1 MPKALKTR
9 PFFGIHFLE
18 CFIEFGLS
26 PCLKG
31 FPFSVR
37 IRPSP
42 KVLVRYSSNNP
53 RPPRPSDVGRSLWGG
68 APLPPIP
75 ERVLDG
81 IPGFIAWLALL
92 VSIASAVAF
101 PLTLMLTAALV
112 ATYTAFRFFL
122 AGIAN
127 AMGIRRIKEWEATDW
142 YRKYLQD
149 KRPNSL
155 DWNSVHHLVIIPIYN
170 ESMKILIR
178 TLDQLSLQENA
189 TTQISVLLAM
199 EAAEPDSYQKAQS
212 LHRQFAGQFAN
223 MYFTVHPRGLIG
235 EMQCKS
241 ANLAWAINRFFENI
255 VDEEGLDV
263 DNYVLTTMDADTRW
277 HEKHFAALTYHFA
290 INENRHRTFWQAPI
304 RYHGNIWQVNPL
316 MRIINTYATAFELAY
331 LAAPW
336 WMAMPMS
343 SYSLSLKLLERSG
356 NWDTDVIADEWHM
369 LIKAYFAT
377 DGQVKL
383 EHIYL
388 PFLADSTTGSNI
400 FESIRNRYSQT
411 LRHAWGSKEVGY
423 MLAKLIE
430 NPQVVSFNSFKL
442 LLRIAHDILL
452 AGAGWIILTVGSQ
465 LPVFFHPKIAPI
477 KVDGLFS
484 AGDKLTYVVE
494 GFASSHPAWVL
505 LAVSGI
511 VMLVLVVVFQ
521 VQDYRIRP
529 PRVSPYT
536 FGESLLEL
544 LSIPFMLLLTLFV
557 VALPTLVAQT
567 RLLLG
572 IPLQFIVTE
581 KSIEK

>member
-1 MPKALKTR
+1 MPYT
-9 PFFGIHFLE
+9 
-18 CFIEFGLS
+18 
-26 PCLKG
+26 
-31 FPFSVR
+31 
-37 IRPSP
+37 
-42 KVLVRYSSNNP
+42 SNNP
-53 RPPRPSDVGRSLWGG
+53 RPPRPSDVGRSIWGG

-81 IPGFIAWLALL
+81 IPGFLAWIALL

-101 PLTLMLTAALV
+101 PLTLMTMAALV
-112 ATYTAFRFFL
+112 ACYSAFRFFL

-127 AMGIRRIKEWEATDW
+127 GIGIRRIKDYETIDW
-142 YRKYLQD
+142 YQKYLDD
-149 KRPNSL
+149 KTPTAL
-155 DWNSVHHLVIIPIYN
+155 DWDSVHHLVIIPNYN
-170 ESMKILIR
+170 ESMKILCR
-178 TLDQLSLQENA
+178 TLDQLSLQHNA
-189 TTQISVLLAM
+189 RTQISVLLAM
-199 EAAEPDSYQKAQS
+199 EAAEQESYQKAQS
-212 LHRQFAGQFAN
+212 LNRQYADHFAN
-223 MYFTVHPRGLIG
+223 VYFTVHPRGLIG

-241 ANLAWAINRFFENI
+241 ANLSWAVNRFLENV
-255 VDEEGLDV
+255 VDEFELNTENV
-263 DNYVLTTMDADTRW
+263 VLTTMDADTRW
-277 HEKHFAALTYHFA
+277 HVNHFAALTYHFA
-290 INENRHRTFWQAPI
+290 INEDRHRSFWQAPI

-343 SYSLSLKLLERSG
+343 SYSLSLKLLEQSG

-377 DGQVKL
+377 GGHVSIQ
-383 EHIYL
+383 HIYL
-388 PFLADSTTGSNI
+388 PFLADSTTGANI
-400 FESIRNRYSQT
+400 FQSIKNRYSQT

-430 NPQVVSFNSFKL
+430 NPHVFSFTSLKL

-465 LPVFFHPKIAPI
+465 LPVFFHPDIAPV
-477 KVDGLFS
+477 KLDGLLA
-484 AGDKLTYVVE
+484 AGDKLE
-494 GFASSHPAWVL
+494 FALDGLSASHPAWFL
-505 LAVSGI
+505 LAVSGL

-529 PRVSPYT
+529 ERVAPYT
-536 FGESLLEL
+536 LVESVLEL
-544 LSIPFMLLLTLFV
+544 LSIPFMLVLTLWV

-572 IPLQFIVTE
+572 IPLQFIVTD
-581 KSIEK
+581 KSAER

>member
-1 MPKALKTR
+1 MPYTSR
-9 PFFGIHFLE
+9 P
-18 CFIEFGLS
+18 
-26 PCLKG
+26 
-31 FPFSVR
+31 
-37 IRPSP
+37 
-42 KVLVRYSSNNP
+42 P
-53 RPPRPSDVGRSLWGG
+53 RPPRPSDVGRSIWGG

-92 VSIASAVAF
+92 LSIASAVAF

-112 ATYTAFRFFL
+112 ASYSAIRFFL

-142 YRKYLQD
+142 YKKYLQE
-149 KRPNSL
+149 KSASSL
-155 DWNSVHHLVIIPIYN
+155 DWDSVHHLVIIPIYN
-170 ESMKILIR
+170 ESMKILSR

-189 TTQISVLLAM
+189 HSQISVLLAM

-212 LHRQFAGQFAN
+212 LHRQYGAHFAN
-223 MYFTVHPRGLIG
+223 IYFTVHPRGLIG

-241 ANLAWAINRFFENI
+241 ANLSWAVNRFFENV
-255 VDEEGLDV
+255 VDAHDLDI

-290 INENRHRTFWQAPI
+290 INEDRHRTFWQAPI

-343 SYSLSLKLLERSG
+343 SYSLSLKLLEQSG

-377 DGQVKL
+377 GGQVKL

-400 FESIRNRYSQT
+400 LESVRNRYSQT

-430 NPQVVSFNSFKL
+430 NPQVVSLNSLKL

-465 LPVFFHPKIAPI
+465 LPVFFHPKISPV
-477 KVDGLFS
+477 KVEGLIS
-484 AGDKLTYVVE
+484 AGDKLSYLVE
-494 GFASSHPAWVL
+494 GFASSHPAWIL
-505 LAVSGI
+505 LAISSI
-511 VMLVLVVVFQ
+511 IMLILVVVFQ

-529 PRVSPYT
+529 PRISPYT
-536 FGESLLEL
+536 FIESILEL
-544 LSIPFMLLLTLFV
+544 VSIPFMLVLTLLV
-557 VALPTLVAQT
+557 VALPTMVAQT

-572 IPLQFIVTE
+572 IPLQFIVTD
-581 KSIEK
+581 KSVDK

>member
-1 MPKALKTR
+1 LLSFGVDTR
-9 PFFGIHFLE
+9 AIPGS
-18 CFIEFGLS
+18 LS
-26 PCLKG
+26 C
-31 FPFSVR
+31 
-37 IRPSP
+37 
-42 KVLVRYSSNNP
+42 KVVVPYTSNSP
-53 RPPRPSDVGRSLWGG
+53 RPPRPSDVGRSIWGG

-92 VSIASAVAF
+92 LSIASAVAF

-112 ATYTAFRFFL
+112 ASYTAFRFCL

-127 AMGIRRIKEWEATDW
+127 GMGIRRIQEWASIDW

-149 KRPNSL
+149 KSPDSL
-155 DWNSVHHLVIIPIYN
+155 DWDSVQHLVIIPIYN

-189 TTQISVLLAM
+189 NSQISVLLAM

-212 LHRQFAGQFAN
+212 LHRQYAGHFAN
-223 MYFTVHPRGLIG
+223 IYFTVHPRGLIG

-241 ANLAWAINRFFENI
+241 ANLAWAVNRFFDNI
-255 VDEEGLDV
+255 VEEDQLNI
-263 DNYVLTTMDADTRW
+263 DNFVLTTMDADTRW
-277 HEKHFAALTYHFA
+277 HEKYFAALTYHFA
-290 INENRHRTFWQAPI
+290 ISEDRHRTFWQAPI

-343 SYSLSLKLLERSG
+343 SYSLSLKLLEQSG

-377 DGQVKL
+377 GGKVKMQ
-383 EHIYL
+383 HIYL

-400 FESIRNRYSQT
+400 LESIKNRYNQT

-430 NPQVVSFNSFKL
+430 NPQVVSFDSLKL

-477 KVDGLFS
+477 KLDGLLA
-484 AGDKLTYVVE
+484 AGDKATYVLE
-494 GFASSHPAWVL
+494 GFSSSHPAWIL
-505 LAVSGI
+505 LAIAGI
-511 VMLVLVVVFQ
+511 VMTILVVVIQ
-521 VQDYRIRP
+521 LQDYRIRP
-529 PRVSPYT
+529 PRVAPYT
-536 FGESLLEL
+536 FGESILEL
-544 LSIPFMLLLTLFV
+544 LSIPFMLVLTLFV

-572 IPLQFIVTE
+572 IPLQFIVTD
-581 KSIEK
+581 KVIDK

>member
-1 MPKALKTR
+1 MPY
-9 PFFGIHFLE
+9 
-18 CFIEFGLS
+18 LS
-26 PCLKG
+26 G
-31 FPFSVR
+31 
-37 IRPSP
+37 
-42 KVLVRYSSNNP
+42 NP
-53 RPPRPSDVGRSLWGG
+53 RPPRPSEVGRSIWSG

-92 VSIASAVAF
+92 VSISSAVAF

-112 ATYTAFRFFL
+112 ACYTALRFLL

-127 AMGIRRIKEWEATDW
+127 AMGMRRIHEWEAVDW
-142 YRKYLQD
+142 HQRYLDERK
-149 KRPNSL
+149 PTSL
-155 DWNSVHHLVIIPIYN
+155 EWERVHHLVIIPNYN
-170 ESMKILIR
+170 ESMKLLHR
-178 TLDQLSLQENA
+178 TLDSLSQQHNA
-189 TTQISVLLAM
+189 HTQISVLLAM
-199 EAAEPDSYQKAQS
+199 EAAEPGSYQKAQS
-212 LHRQFAGQFAN
+212 LHAQYAEYFAKVH
-223 MYFTVHPRGLIG
+223 FTLHPRGLLG

-241 ANLAWAINRFFENI
+241 ANLSWAVNRFFENI
-255 VDEEGLDV
+255 VADYGLDTDHIV
-263 DNYVLTTMDADTRW
+263 VTTMDADTRW
-277 HEKHFAALTYHFA
+277 HKNHFAALTYHFA
-290 INENRHRTFWQAPI
+290 ISEDRHRKFWQAPI

-343 SYSLSLKLLERSG
+343 SYSLSLNLLEQSG

-377 DGQVKL
+377 GGQVTL

-388 PFLADSTTGSNI
+388 PFLADSTTGVNI
-400 FESIRNRYSQT
+400 IDSIRNRYSQT

-430 NPQVVSFNSFKL
+430 NPQVVSGNSLKL

-465 LPVFFHPKIAPI
+465 LPVFFHPDIAPVQVQGMI
-477 KVDGLFS
+477 EAS
-484 AGDKLTYVVE
+484 DKLSYLLHGIAT
-494 GFASSHPAWVL
+494 SHPAWLL
-505 LAVSGI
+505 LAVSGL
-511 VMLVLVVVFQ
+511 VMILLVVVFQ

-529 PRVSPYT
+529 PRIAPYT
-536 FGESLLEL
+536 LAESLLEL
-544 LSIPFMLLLTLFV
+544 LSIPFMLVLTLFV

-572 IPLQFIVTE
+572 IPLQFIVTD
-581 KSIEK
+581 KQTD

>member
-1 MPKALKTR
+1 MP
-9 PFFGIHFLE
+9 
-18 CFIEFGLS
+18 
-26 PCLKG
+26 
-31 FPFSVR
+31 
-37 IRPSP
+37 
-42 KVLVRYSSNNP
+42 YSSSDP
-53 RPPRPSDVGRSLWGG
+53 RPPRPSEVGRSIWGG

-92 VSIASAVAF
+92 LSIASAVAF
-101 PLTLMLTAALV
+101 PLTLMLAAALV
-112 ATYTAFRFFL
+112 ASYTAFRFFL

-127 AMGIRRIKEWEATDW
+127 AIGIRRIKEWESIDW

-149 KRPNSL
+149 KTPASL
-155 DWNSVHHLVIIPIYN
+155 DWDSVHHLVIIPIYN

-189 TTQISVLLAM
+189 QSQISVLLAM

-212 LHRQFAGQFAN
+212 LHRQYAAHFAN
-223 MYFTVHPRGLIG
+223 IYFTVHPRGLIG

-241 ANLAWAINRFFENI
+241 ANLAWAVNRFFENI
-255 VDEEGLDV
+255 VNEEGLNIDH
-263 DNYVLTTMDADTRW
+263 YVLTTMDADTRW

-290 INENRHRTFWQAPI
+290 INEDRHRTFWQAPI

-343 SYSLSLKLLERSG
+343 SYSLSLRLLEQSG

-369 LIKAYFAT
+369 MIKAYFAT
-377 DGQVKL
+377 GGQVQL
-383 EHIYL
+383 QHIYL

-400 FESIRNRYSQT
+400 FESIKNRYSQT

-430 NPQVVSFNSFKL
+430 NPQVLSFASFKL

-465 LPVFFHPKIAPI
+465 LPVFFHPKIAPV
-477 KVDGLFS
+477 KVDGLLD
-484 AGDKLTYVVE
+484 AGDKFAYVLE
-494 GFASSHPAWVL
+494 GLSSSHPAWLL
-505 LAVSGI
+505 LAISGI

-536 FGESLLEL
+536 LAESVMEL
-544 LSIPFMLLLTLFV
+544 LSIPFMLVLTLFV

-572 IPLQFIVTE
+572 IPLQFIVTD
-581 KSIEK
+581 KSMDK

>member
-1 MPKALKTR
+1 MPYT
-9 PFFGIHFLE
+9 
-18 CFIEFGLS
+18 
-26 PCLKG
+26 
-31 FPFSVR
+31 
-37 IRPSP
+37 
-42 KVLVRYSSNNP
+42 SSNP
-53 RPPRPSDVGRSLWGG
+53 RPPRPSDVGRSIWGG

-92 VSIASAVAF
+92 LSVASAVAF

-112 ATYTAFRFFL
+112 ALYSAFRFFL

-127 AMGIRRIKEWEATDW
+127 GMGMRRIKEWEAIDW
-142 YRKYLQD
+142 RRKYLQD
-149 KRPNSL
+149 RRPDSL
-155 DWNSVHHLVIIPIYN
+155 EWESVHHLVIIPIYN
-170 ESMKILIR
+170 ESMKILNR
-178 TLDQLSLQENA
+178 TLDQLSLQDEA
-189 TTQISVLLAM
+189 AEQISVLLAM

-212 LHRQFAGQFAN
+212 LHRQFADCFAN
-223 MYFTVHPRGLIG
+223 VYFTVHPRGLIG

-241 ANLAWAINRFFENI
+241 ANLAWAVNRFFENV
-255 VDEEGLDV
+255 VDDLDISI
-263 DNYVLTTMDADTRW
+263 DNVVLTTMDADTRW
-277 HEKHFAALTYHFA
+277 HERHFAALTYHFA
-290 INENRHRTFWQAPI
+290 INEDRHRTFWQAPI

-343 SYSLSLKLLERSG
+343 SYSLSLKLLEQSG

-377 DGQVKL
+377 GGGVAL

-388 PFLADSTTGSNI
+388 PFLADSTTGDNI
-400 FESIRNRYSQT
+400 FQSIRNRYSQT

-430 NPQVVSFNSFKL
+430 NPQAVSVNSLKL

-465 LPVFFHPKIAPI
+465 LPVFFHPQIAP
-477 KVDGLFS
+477 VQLDGFVA
-484 AGDKLTYVVE
+484 AGDKIEYV
-494 GFASSHPAWVL
+494 FAGLAGSHPAWLL
-505 LAVSGI
+505 LALSGL
-511 VMLVLVVVFQ
+511 VMIVLVVVFQ

-529 PRVSPYT
+529 PRIAPYT
-536 FGESLLEL
+536 LGESLLEL

-572 IPLQFIVTE
+572 IPLQFIVTD
-581 KSIEK
+581 KSTEQ

>member
-1 MPKALKTR
+1 MPYT
-9 PFFGIHFLE
+9 
-18 CFIEFGLS
+18 
-26 PCLKG
+26 
-31 FPFSVR
+31 
-37 IRPSP
+37 
-42 KVLVRYSSNNP
+42 SSSP
-53 RPPRPSDVGRSLWGG
+53 RPPRPSDVGRSIWGG

-92 VSIASAVAF
+92 LSIASAVAF

-112 ATYTAFRFFL
+112 ASYTAFRFCL

-127 AMGIRRIKEWEATDW
+127 AMGIRRINEWASIDW

-149 KRPNSL
+149 KTPDSL
-155 DWNSVHHLVIIPIYN
+155 DWDSVQHLVIIPIYN

-189 TTQISVLLAM
+189 NSQISVLLAM

-212 LHRQFAGQFAN
+212 LHRQYAGHFAN
-223 MYFTVHPRGLIG
+223 IYFTVHPRGLIG

-241 ANLAWAINRFFENI
+241 ANLAWAVNRFFENI
-255 VDEEGLDV
+255 VAEEQLNV
-263 DNYVLTTMDADTRW
+263 DNFVLTTMDADTRW
-277 HEKHFAALTYHFA
+277 HEKYFAALTYHFA
-290 INENRHRTFWQAPI
+290 INEDRHRAFWQAPI

-343 SYSLSLKLLERSG
+343 SYSLSLKLLEQSG

-377 DGQVKL
+377 GGKVKMQ
-383 EHIYL
+383 HIYL

-400 FESIRNRYSQT
+400 LESIKNRYKQT

-430 NPQVVSFNSFKL
+430 NPQVVSFDSLKL

-477 KVDGLFS
+477 KLDGLLT
-484 AGDKLTYVVE
+484 AGDKAAYIVD
-494 GFASSHPAWVL
+494 GFTSSHPAWLL
-505 LAVSGI
+505 LAIAGI
-511 VMLVLVVVFQ
+511 VMIILVVVIQ
-521 VQDYRIRP
+521 LQDYRIRP
-529 PRVSPYT
+529 PRVTPYT
-536 FGESLLEL
+536 LGESVLEL
-544 LSIPFMLLLTLFV
+544 LSIPFMLVLTLLV

-572 IPLQFIVTE
+572 IPLQFIVTD
-581 KSIEK
+581 KVIDK

>member
-1 MPKALKTR
+1 M
-9 PFFGIHFLE
+9 
-18 CFIEFGLS
+18 
-26 PCLKG
+26 
-31 FPFSVR
+31 
-37 IRPSP
+37 
-42 KVLVRYSSNNP
+42 
-53 RPPRPSDVGRSLWGG
+53 
-68 APLPPIP
+68 
-75 ERVLDG
+75 LDG
-81 IPGFIAWLALL
+81 IPGFIAWIALL

-101 PLTLMLTAALV
+101 PLTLTLTAALV

-149 KRPNSL
+149 RGPDSL
-155 DWNSVHHLVIIPIYN
+155 DWNNVQHLVIVPIYN

-189 TTQISVLLAM
+189 HSQISVLLAM

-212 LHRQFAGQFAN
+212 LNRQFADQFAN
-223 MYFTVHPRGLIG
+223 IYFTVHPRGLIG

-241 ANLAWAINRFFENI
+241 ANLAWAINRFFENV
-255 VDEEGLDV
+255 VDEEGLNI

-343 SYSLSLKLLERSG
+343 SYSLSLKLLEQSG

-377 DGQVKL
+377 GGQVKI

-400 FESIRNRYSQT
+400 FKSIKNRYSQT

-430 NPQVVSFNSFKL
+430 NPQVVSVNSFKL

-477 KVDGLFS
+477 KVDGLLA
-484 AGDKLTYVVE
+484 AGDKVTYVVD
-494 GFASSHPAWVL
+494 GFAASHPAWVL
-505 LAVSGI
+505 LAVSGL
-511 VMLVLVVVFQ
+511 VMLALVIVFQ